1 MNKLLEL
8 YKKIL
13 FICIPIEAQPN
24 LMKNYL
30 LGLFFIF
37 AATFTALSQTT
48 FEYGLKGGINYSMG
62 GEIEGNTSNTTY
74 WGGTAEGEGALGF
87 HGGVFGQV
95 NFGKFFIRPEVVYSS
110 LTQEFAIPKKE
121 ENTEFNVQTFTIPL
135 LLGYNIYGPLDIY
148 AGPVYSNVLDAQIP
162 NEELNDV
169 IVVQSTP
176 INAQVGAKVEIGRF
190 GLDVRYEHSL
200 SEAERQE
207 LDFVNSE
214 YGGNQGG
221 ANRAWFNDTRLNQVI
236 VSLIFKIGGPGLNE
250 RRRRACY

>member
-1 MNKLLEL
+1 
-8 YKKIL
+8 
-13 FICIPIEAQPN
+13 
-24 LMKNYL
+24 
-30 LGLFFIF
+30 
-37 AATFTALSQTT
+37 
-48 FEYGLKGGINYSMG
+48 MG

-74 WGGTAEGEGALGF
+74 WGGVAEGEGALGF

-121 ENTEFNVQTFTIPL
+121 ENTEYNVQTFTIPL
-135 LLGYNIYGPLDIY
+135 LLGYNIYGPLDVY
-148 AGPVYSNVLDAQIP
+148 AGPVYSNVLDANIP
-162 NEELNDV
+162 NEELQDV
-169 IVVQSTP
+169 IVVQNTP
-176 INAQVGAKVEIGRF
+176 INAQIGAKVEFGRF
-190 GLDVRYEHSL
+190 GVDVRYEHSL
-200 SEAERQE
+200 STAERLE
-207 LDFVNSE
+207 LDFVNQE